1 MNRNDIVVVYCEVM
15 KDGERPLK
23 LLKLARSQ
31 QPVAAMPAV
40 AMRFHCQIC
49 PPLGQPDCK
58 QCECGE
64 QWRVRRAKT
73 CAKLLRA
80 TLSSLQ
86 PVVGICGPFMYTH
99 RRTLIDK
106 QLCCL
111 RAACDWG
118 MTIRRPTLVVW
129 LQVAHISSFLLTVC
143 ILAHKLCKVP
153 RNYCDW

>member
-111 RAACDWG
+111 RLRYEDSTPDA
-118 MTIRRPTLVVW
+118 RRVASSCSYLV
-129 LQVAHISSFLLTVC
+129 ISSDSLHFST
-143 ILAHKLCKVP
+143 
-153 RNYCDW
+153 